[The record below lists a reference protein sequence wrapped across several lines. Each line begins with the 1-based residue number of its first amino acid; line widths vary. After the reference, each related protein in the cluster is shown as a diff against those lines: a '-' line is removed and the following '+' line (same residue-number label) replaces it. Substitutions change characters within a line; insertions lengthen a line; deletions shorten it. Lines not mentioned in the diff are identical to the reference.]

1 MNDNDNSNAKTI
13 QVTVA
18 YTTDGS
24 GNSGGGRFNVTCVK
38 QSIVVH
44 NPNTDIIYQMTDA
57 TPKDIIFTGFTA
69 YPNDQLGPAV
79 ITNNGRTMT
88 TVDAMTSKVKEKIAV
103 TLLFAET
110 FGFDP
115 EVTNEPKV

>member
-1 MNDNDNSNAKTI
+1 MNENDSGNTKTVD
-13 QVTVA
+13 VTVV
-18 YTTDGS
+18 YTPDGS
-24 GNSGGGRFNVTCVK
+24 GNSGNGRFNVTCVK

-44 NPNTDIIYQMTDA
+44 NKNTDIIYQMTSD
-57 TPKDIIFTGFTA
+57 TPADIIFTGFTA
-69 YPNDQLGPAV
+69 YPNDQLGAAV

-88 TVDAMTSKVKEKIAV
+88 TVDAMTSTAKEKIAV

-110 FGFDP
+110 FSFDP